1 MHKAL
6 MEMAQNQLDEKVSVE
21 KKKYN
26 WGLMMT
32 VKDGKSNTF
41 PLHPEEQ
48 AKIKKLKDG
57 QTVKFKDET
66 GAQVTAA
73 RKGDMVHLS
82 NKMSN
87 KKTPVAYSNFT
98 ESFERAAW
106 VPESIADEQ
115 VEAFMESA
123 VTAVKEG
130 EDTFVFEGK
139 HYKAK
144 SKKEAKKLDPVG
156 KADADID
163 NDGDVDSSDEYL
175 KNRRK
180 AIKKAMSENDDEDD
194 NDEEMDPT
202 KHVSKKGDMYCVY
215 NKDGEEVA
223 KFDNEEEANAYA
235 RKNHDAL
242 MGKKDMDEVSYK
254 KAMKSYQKAMGQSK
268 DADTAGD
275 KETGDK
281 KFDQAVKFGRY
292 ANKKFQSSRNKK
304 KLVGTLSRQVPL
316 GTLTKEETVEEAAA
330 PGSTAQHGPD
340 ASTQDTYDKQ
350 MNAGENDIPMGD
362 RKEFVD
368 QHNMEVALDAEAIY
382 KQNQEEAEKALKQ
395 TPPRL
400 GDQRNGDTSFVN
412 PIKTE
417 IIDGITKALQQMKT
431 NN

>member
-1 MHKAL
+1 MSIKSMRNAL
-6 MEMAQNQLDEKVSVE
+6 MEMA
-21 KKKYN
+21 
-26 WGLMMT
+26 T
-32 VKDGKSNTF
+32 
-41 PLHPEEQ
+41 P
-48 AKIKKLKDG
+48 
-57 QTVKFKDET
+57 
-66 GAQVTAA
+66 
-73 RKGDMVHLS
+73 
-82 NKMSN
+82 
-87 KKTPVAYSNFT
+87 KT
-98 ESFERAAW
+98 ERATW

-115 VEAFMESA
+115 VEAFMEAA
-123 VTAVKEG
+123 VAAVQEG

-180 AIKKAMSENDDEDD
+180 AIKKAMSENDDEED
-194 NDEEMDPT
+194 NDDEMDPS
-202 KHVSKKGDMYCVY
+202 KHVAKKGDMYCVY
-215 NKDGEEVA
+215 NKEGEEVA
-223 KFDNEEEANAYA
+223 KFDSEEKAVAYA
-235 RKNHDAL
+235 KKNHDKL
-242 MGKKDMDEVSYK
+242 MGDDDE
-254 KAMKSYQKAMGQSK
+254 
-268 DADTAGD
+268 D
-275 KETGDK
+275 KEEMD
-281 KFDQAVKFGRY
+281 
-292 ANKKFQSSRNKK
+292 
-304 KLVGTLSRQVPL
+304 
-316 GTLTKEETVEEAAA
+316 EAAA

-395 TPPRL
+395 SPPRL